1 MLYYPRQ
8 TFDEQHALLDPTY
21 DDEFD
26 DSTNTIVLDPE
37 LERIAEIVNSQ
48 PSIPNLSEERVVF
61 SVKWQKHPLNA
72 ADREPTWSYRMPV
85 VYILF

>member
-1 MLYYPRQ
+1 
-8 TFDEQHALLDPTY
+8 LDSTY

-48 PSIPNLSEERVVF
+48 PSIRNLSEDGNERVVF

-72 ADREPTWSYRMPV
+72 ADQEPTWSYRMRV